1 MIKTKGQVTHDSLH
15 VLGISVHP
23 ILLSDWKDL
32 ALLDFLTMEQI
43 IALQQFVSGIND
55 AVKRLEL
62 QPVPVFPV
70 ELIEDLNEYYDGVIT
85 FIFLNSFRNTPM
97 LLNTSNKGS
106 YHA

>member
-1 MIKTKGQVTHDSLH
+1 VTHDSLD
-15 VLGISVHP
+15 VLGISVHS

-32 ALLDFLTMEQI
+32 ALLDPLTMERV

-62 QPVPVFPV
+62 QPGPVFPV

-85 FIFLNSFRNTPM
+85 FIFINSF
-97 LLNTSNKGS
+97 
-106 YHA
+106 

>member
-1 MIKTKGQVTHDSLH
+1 MTHDSLD
-15 VLGISVHP
+15 VLGISVHS

-32 ALLDFLTMEQI
+32 ALLDPLTMEQI

-62 QPVPVFPV
+62 QPGPVFPV

-85 FIFLNSFRNTPM
+85 FIFINSF
-97 LLNTSNKGS
+97 
-106 YHA
+106 

>member
-1 MIKTKGQVTHDSLH
+1 MTHDSLD
-15 VLGISVHP
+15 VLGISVHS

-32 ALLDFLTMEQI
+32 ALLDPLTMERV

-62 QPVPVFPV
+62 QPGPVFPV

-85 FIFLNSFRNTPM
+85 FIFINSF
-97 LLNTSNKGS
+97 
-106 YHA
+106 

>member
-1 MIKTKGQVTHDSLH
+1 MTHDSLD
-15 VLGISVHP
+15 VLGISVHS

-32 ALLDFLTMEQI
+32 ALLDPLTMERV